1 MLKPYEKQYRDQTVY
16 AGQRTVLALGFPA
29 RCQLSKLVIKQ
40 TGPAG
45 MVNFT
50 VDIFNA
56 RKAGS
61 VSASS
66 GGADPEGEYT
76 LDPDAYRVC
85 PTIPSD
91 EAGKLMKFWN
101 NDGPVYENQDGGPT
115 SKLHRIYL
123 EIEVPSGAGEVTLD
137 ISLACLLPR

>member
-1 MLKPYEKQYRDQTVY
+1 MLKPYEKQYRDLEVV

-40 TGPAG
+40 TGG
-45 MVNFT
+45 TMSNFT
-50 VDIFNA
+50 VDVFNA
-56 RKAGS
+56 RKGAS

-66 GGADPEGEYT
+66 GGDNPEGEYS

-91 EAGKLMKFWN
+91 EAGKLMKFWP
-101 NDGPVYENQDGGPT
+101 DGGPVYENQDGGPS
-115 SKLHRIYL
+115 SKLHKIYL
-123 EIEVPSGAGEVTLD
+123 EIEVPSGGDNLTLD
-137 ISLACLLPR
+137 VALACLLPR